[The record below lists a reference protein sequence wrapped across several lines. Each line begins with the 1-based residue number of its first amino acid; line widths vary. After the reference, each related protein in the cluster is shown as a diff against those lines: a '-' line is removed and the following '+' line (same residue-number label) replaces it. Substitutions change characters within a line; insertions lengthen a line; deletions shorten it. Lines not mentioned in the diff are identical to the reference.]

1 MWANAATSSI
11 QDGVEGADAGSTWNR
26 TLECVILVVVLLVR
40 KTIQVSLSYKESHFF
55 DLSPVSLSSCS
66 VKSSLRIPWVTA
78 TLGKLSNIRLEH
90 DNRGSITASSLA

>member
-26 TLECVILVVVLLVR
+26 TLECVILVVILLVR

-66 VKSSLRIPWVTA
+66 VKSSLRIPWAGGSEFLPALVMLGVVICRCA
-78 TLGKLSNIRLEH
+78 TR
-90 DNRGSITASSLA
+90 RW